1 MIMWRLSYR
10 DQREIS
16 CAPRGCR
23 QSRGGGGHCD
33 VRDGCGGCGGG
44 GRYGGCPSKR
54 GSSGM
59 QHFMYSITRLIIVT
73 LDGEKVYRNFM
84 MRQYRKLEKLE
95 RQFAFN
101 L

>member
-1 MIMWRLSYR
+1 
-10 DQREIS
+10 
-16 CAPRGCR
+16 
-23 QSRGGGGHCD
+23 
-33 VRDGCGGCGGG
+33 
-44 GRYGGCPSKR
+44 
-54 GSSGM
+54 M